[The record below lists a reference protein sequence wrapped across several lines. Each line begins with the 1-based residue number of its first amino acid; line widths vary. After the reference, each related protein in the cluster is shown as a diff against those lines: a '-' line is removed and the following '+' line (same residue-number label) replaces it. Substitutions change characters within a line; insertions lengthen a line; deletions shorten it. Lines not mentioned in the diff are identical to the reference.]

1 MRVKRSRNVKYL
13 FYVKSAEKNA
23 MFHMQIMLK
32 GGNKHKRIIC
42 DTCSK
47 LSIQTQNQYYM
58 LSIWTTF
65 NNPCGVLMANL

>member
-1 MRVKRSRNVKYL
+1 MSNYL

-47 LSIQTQNQYYM
+47 LSIQTQNQYHM
-58 LSIWTTF
+58 LSI
-65 NNPCGVLMANL
+65 

>member
-13 FYVKSAEKNA
+13 HYKNNPEKNG
-23 MFHMQIMLK
+23 MFYMQIMFK

-47 LSIQTQNQYYM
+47 LSIQ
-58 LSIWTTF
+58 
-65 NNPCGVLMANL
+65 A